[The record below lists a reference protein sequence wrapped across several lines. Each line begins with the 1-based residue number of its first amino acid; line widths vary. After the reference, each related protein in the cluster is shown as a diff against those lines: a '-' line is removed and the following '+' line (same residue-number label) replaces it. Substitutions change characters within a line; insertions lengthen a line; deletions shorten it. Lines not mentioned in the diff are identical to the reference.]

1 LATKKSIDG
10 VKRGKKFRSAAEKVD
25 KEKRHTLME
34 ALKLATEVGFAK
46 FDESVDVSVR
56 LGVDA
61 KQSDQQ
67 VRSAVSMPHGVG
79 KTTRVIAFAKGEKA
93 KEAESAGA
101 DFVGA
106 EDLVQKINEGWMD
119 FDKAV
124 ATPDMMVAISKV
136 AKILGPRGLMPNPK
150 LGTVTPDIAKA
161 VREQKAGK
169 VEFRTEKS
177 GIVQCMI
184 GKRSFGPAKLKDNF
198 DAFFGTLLRLKPP
211 TSKGIYIRKLSISTT
226 MGPGIQVDPADASKG
241 LA

>member
-1 LATKKSIDG
+1 MSVKSLDG
-10 VKRGKKFRSAAEKVD
+10 VKRGKKFRAASAKID
-25 KEKRHTLME
+25 KEKKYTLDE
-34 ALKLATEVGFAK
+34 AFKLATEVAFAK
-46 FDESVDVSVR
+46 FDESVDISVN

-67 VRSAVSMPHGVG
+67 VRAAVVLPHGVG
-79 KTTRVIAFAKGEKA
+79 KTTKVIAFAKGDKA
-93 KEAESAGA
+93 REAEAAGA

-106 EDLVQKINEGWMD
+106 EDLVQKINEGWLD

-150 LGTVTPDIAKA
+150 LGTVTADIAKA
-161 VREQKAGK
+161 VKEQKAGK

-184 GKRSFGPAKLKDNF
+184 GKRSFGPQKLRENF
-198 DAFFGTLLRLKPP
+198 NVFFATLLRLKPP
-211 TSKGIYIRKLSISTT
+211 TSKGVYLKKVCVSTT
-226 MGPGIQVDPADASKG
+226 MGPGILVDPSDASKG
-241 LA
+241 LI

>member
-1 LATKKSIDG
+1 MSEKIDG
-10 VKRGKKFRSAAEKVD
+10 VTGGKKLRAASTKVD
-25 KEKRHTLME
+25 KEKKYTLEE
-34 ALKLATEVGFAK
+34 ALKLATELSFAK
-46 FDESVDVSVR
+46 FDESIDVAVN

-67 VRSAVSMPHGVG
+67 VRAAVVLPHGVG

-93 KEAESAGA
+93 KEAEAAGA

-106 EDLVQKINEGWMD
+106 EDLVQKINEGWLD

-150 LGTVTPDIAKA
+150 LGTVAPDIAKA

-169 VEFRTEKS
+169 VDFRTEKS

-184 GKRSFGPAKLKDNF
+184 GKRSFGPQKLKENF
-198 DAFFGTLLRLKPP
+198 DVFFATLLRLKPP
-211 TSKGIYIRKLSISTT
+211 TSKGVFIRKLSVSST
-226 MGPGIQVDPADASKG
+226 MGPGIQVDPSDASKG
-241 LA
+241 LI

>member
-1 LATKKSIDG
+1 MSLKTVDG
-10 VKRGKKFRSAAEKVD
+10 VKRGKKFRAADSKVD
-25 KEKRHTLME
+25 KEKRYSVDE
-34 ALKLATEVGFAK
+34 ALKLATEVAFAK
-46 FDESVDVSVR
+46 FDESVDVSVN

-67 VRSAVSMPHGVG
+67 VRTAVVMPHGVG
-79 KTTRVIAFAKGEKA
+79 KTTRVIAFAKGEKGR
-93 KEAESAGA
+93 EAEAAGA

-106 EDLVQKINEGWMD
+106 EDLVQKINDGWLE

-184 GKRSFGPAKLKDNF
+184 GKRSFGPQKLKDNF
-198 DAFFGTLLRLKPP
+198 DVFFATLLRLKPP
-211 TSKGIYIRKLSISTT
+211 TSKGVYIKKVCISTT
-226 MGPGIQVDPADASKG
+226 MGPGIQVDPTDASKG

>member
-1 LATKKSIDG
+1 VAVKQDG
-10 VKRGKKFRSAAEKVD
+10 IKRGKKFRAAEAKID
-25 KEKRHTLME
+25 KEKKYTIEE
-34 ALKLATEVGFAK
+34 ALKIAAEIGFAK
-46 FDESVDVSVR
+46 FDESVDVAVN

-67 VRSAVSMPHGVG
+67 VRSAVVLPHGVG

-93 KEAESAGA
+93 KEAEAAGA

-106 EDLVQKINEGWMD
+106 EDLVQKINDGWLD

-150 LGTVTPDIAKA
+150 LGTVTVDIAKA

-169 VEFRTEKS
+169 VEFRTEKA

-184 GKRSFGPAKLKDNF
+184 GKRSFGPQKLKENF
-198 DAFFGTLLRLKPP
+198 DVFFSTLLRLKPP
-211 TSKGIYIRKLSISTT
+211 TSKGVFIKKVCISTT
-226 MGPGIQVDPADASKG
+226 MGPGINVDPADASKG
-241 LA
+241 LI

>member
-1 LATKKSIDG
+1 VSVKSADG
-10 VKRGKKFRSAAEKVD
+10 IKRGKKFRASEAKVD
-25 KEKRHTLME
+25 KEKKYTVEE
-34 ALKLATEVGFAK
+34 ALKLCAELGFAK
-46 FDESVDVSVR
+46 FDESVDVSVN

-79 KTTRVIAFAKGEKA
+79 KGTRVIAFAKGEKA
-93 KEAESAGA
+93 AEAEKAGA

-106 EDLVQKINEGWMD
+106 EDLVQKINEGWLD

-177 GIVQCMI
+177 GIVHCLI
-184 GKRSFGPAKLKDNF
+184 GKKSFGAQKLKDNF
-198 DAFFGTLLRLKPP
+198 ETFFGTLMRLKPP
-211 TSKGIYIRKLSISTT
+211 TSKGLYIKKISVSTT
-226 MGPGIQVDPADASKG
+226 MGPGIQIDPADATKG
-241 LA
+241 F

>member
-1 LATKKSIDG
+1 MAKKSIDG
-10 VKRGKKFRSAAEKVD
+10 VKRGKKFRAAESKVD
-25 KEKRHTLME
+25 REKKYSVQD
-34 ALKLATEVGFAK
+34 ALKLATEIGFAK
-46 FDESVDVSVR
+46 FDESVEVSVN

-67 VRSAVSMPHGVG
+67 VRTAVVMPHGVG
-79 KTTRVIAFAKGEKA
+79 KNTRVIAFAKGEKA
-93 KEAESAGA
+93 QEAQAAGA

-150 LGTVTPDIAKA
+150 LGTVTADIAKA
-161 VREQKAGK
+161 VKEQKAGK

-184 GKRSFGPAKLKDNF
+184 GKRSFGAQKLKDNF
-198 DAFFGTLLRLKPP
+198 DVFFGALLRLKPP
-211 TSKGIYIRKLSISTT
+211 TSKGVYIKKVCISTT
-226 MGPGIQVDPADASKG
+226 MGPGINVDTSDASKG
-241 LA
+241 LI

>member
-1 LATKKSIDG
+1 MAGRSADG
-10 VKRGKKFRSAAEKVD
+10 IKRGKKFRAAEAKID
-25 KEKRHTLME
+25 KEKKYTLAE

-46 FDESVDVSVR
+46 FDESIDVAVN

-67 VRSAVSMPHGVG
+67 VRAAVVLPHGVG
-79 KTTRVIAFAKGEKA
+79 KVTRVIAFAKGEKA

-150 LGTVTPDIAKA
+150 LGTVTADIAKA
-161 VREQKAGK
+161 VKEQKAGK

-177 GIVQCMI
+177 GIIQCMI
-184 GKRSFGPAKLKDNF
+184 GKRSFGAQKLKDNF
-198 DAFFGTLLRLKPP
+198 DVFMGTLLRLKPP
-211 TSKGIYIRKLSISTT
+211 TSKGVYLKKICISTT
-226 MGPGIQVDPADASKG
+226 MGPGINVDASDASKG
-241 LA
+241 LI

>member
-1 LATKKSIDG
+1 MSVKSLDG
-10 VKRGKKFRSAAEKVD
+10 VKRGKKFRAADSKIDRDKKYTVD
-25 KEKRHTLME
+25 Q

-46 FDESVDVSVR
+46 FDESIDIAVT

-67 VRSAVSMPHGVG
+67 VRAAVVLPHGVG

-93 KEAESAGA
+93 QEAEKAGA

-150 LGTVTPDIAKA
+150 LGTVTVDIAKA

-184 GKRSFGPAKLKDNF
+184 GKRSFGAQKLKDNF
-198 DAFFGTLLRLKPP
+198 DVFFATLLRLKPP
-211 TSKGIYIRKLSISTT
+211 TSKGVYIKKVTISTT
-226 MGPGIQVDPADASKG
+226 MGPGIPVDLMDASKG
-241 LA
+241 LG

>member
-1 LATKKSIDG
+1 MGLKAVDG
-10 VKRGKKFRSAAEKVD
+10 IKRGKKFRASETKVD
-25 KEKRHTLME
+25 KNKKYTVEE

-46 FDESVDVSVR
+46 FDESVDVSIN

-67 VRSAVSMPHGVG
+67 VRAAVSMPHGVG
-79 KTTRVIAFAKGEKA
+79 KVTRVIAFAKGEKA
-93 KEAESAGA
+93 QEAGNAGA

-106 EDLVQKINEGWMD
+106 EDLVQKINDGWLD

-150 LGTVTPDIAKA
+150 LGTVTADIAKA

-177 GIVQCMI
+177 GIVQCLI
-184 GKRSFGPAKLKDNF
+184 GKKSFGPQKLKENF
-198 DAFFGTLLRLKPP
+198 ETFFGTLMRLKPP
-211 TSKGIYIRKLSISTT
+211 TSKGVYIRKISISTT
-226 MGPGIQVDPADASKG
+226 MGPGIQVDPSDASKNF
-241 LA
+241 

>member
-1 LATKKSIDG
+1 VSLKSLDG
-10 VKRGKKFRSAAEKVD
+10 VKRGKKFRAADAKIDREKKYLV
-25 KEKRHTLME
+25 EE
-34 ALKLATEVGFAK
+34 ALKLATEIGFAK
-46 FDESVDVSVR
+46 FDESIDVSVN

-67 VRSAVSMPHGVG
+67 VRAAVVLPHGVG

-93 KEAESAGA
+93 REAEGAGA

-106 EDLVQKINEGWMD
+106 EDLVQKINEGWLD

-150 LGTVTPDIAKA
+150 LGTVTADIAKA

-184 GKRSFGPAKLKDNF
+184 GKRSFGAQKLKENF
-198 DAFFGTLLRLKPP
+198 DVFFSTLLRLKPP
-211 TSKGIYIRKLSISTT
+211 TSKGVYIKKVCISTT
-226 MGPGIQVDPADASKG
+226 MGPGINVDPSDASKG
-241 LA
+241 LI

>member
-1 LATKKSIDG
+1 VGLKAVDG
-10 VKRGKKFRSAAEKVD
+10 IKRGKKFRASETKID
-25 KEKRHTLME
+25 KEKKYSLEE
-34 ALKLATEVGFAK
+34 ALKLAIEAGYAK
-46 FDESVDVSVR
+46 FDESVDVSIN

-67 VRSAVSMPHGVG
+67 VRAAVSMPHGVG
-79 KTTRVIAFAKGEKA
+79 KVTRVIAFAKGERA
-93 KEAESAGA
+93 QEAEKAGA

-106 EDLVQKINEGWMD
+106 EDLVQKINDGWLD

-150 LGTVTPDIAKA
+150 LGTVTADIAKA

-177 GIVQCMI
+177 GIVQCLI
-184 GKRSFGPAKLKDNF
+184 GKKSFGPQKLKDNF
-198 DAFFGTLLRLKPP
+198 ETFFSTLMRLKPP
-211 TSKGIYIRKLSISTT
+211 TSKGVYIKRISISTT
-226 MGPGIQVDPADASKG
+226 MGPGIQVDPTDVSKNF
-241 LA
+241 

>member
-1 LATKKSIDG
+1 
-10 VKRGKKFRSAAEKVD
+10 
-25 KEKRHTLME
+25 
-34 ALKLATEVGFAK
+34 
-46 FDESVDVSVR
+46 
-56 LGVDA
+56 
-61 KQSDQQ
+61 
-67 VRSAVSMPHGVG
+67 VG

-93 KEAESAGA
+93 REAEGAGA

-106 EDLVQKINEGWMD
+106 EDLVQKINEGWLD

-150 LGTVTPDIAKA
+150 LGTVTADIAKA

-184 GKRSFGPAKLKDNF
+184 GKRSFGAQKLKENF
-198 DAFFGTLLRLKPP
+198 DVFFSTLLRLKPP
-211 TSKGIYIRKLSISTT
+211 TSKGVYIKKVCISTT
-226 MGPGIQVDPADASKG
+226 MGPGINVDPSDASNC
-241 LA
+241 LI

>member
-1 LATKKSIDG
+1 VSVKSADG
-10 VKRGKKFRSAAEKVD
+10 VKRGKKFRSADAKIDREKKYLLD
-25 KEKRHTLME
+25 E
-34 ALKLATEVGFAK
+34 ALKLATEIAFAK
-46 FDESVDVSVR
+46 FDESVDVSVN

-67 VRSAVSMPHGVG
+67 VRTAVVLPHGVG

-93 KEAESAGA
+93 KEAEAAGA

-106 EDLVQKINEGWMD
+106 EDLVQKINEGWLD

-161 VREQKAGK
+161 VKEQKAGK
-169 VEFRTEKS
+169 VEFRTEKA

-184 GKRSFGPAKLKDNF
+184 GKRSFGPQKLRENF
-198 DAFFGTLLRLKPP
+198 DVFFGTLLRLKPP
-211 TSKGIYIRKLSISTT
+211 TSKGVYIKKVCISTT
-226 MGPGIQVDPADASKG
+226 MGPGISVDPSDASKG
-241 LA
+241 LI

>member
-1 LATKKSIDG
+1 
-10 VKRGKKFRSAAEKVD
+10 
-25 KEKRHTLME
+25 
-34 ALKLATEVGFAK
+34 
-46 FDESVDVSVR
+46 VDVCVN

-67 VRSAVSMPHGVG
+67 VRAAVVLPHGVG

-93 KEAESAGA
+93 RDAEAAGA
-101 DFVGA
+101 DFVGSD
-106 EDLVQKINEGWMD
+106 DLVQKINDGWLD

-150 LGTVTPDIAKA
+150 LGTVNVDIAKA

-169 VEFRTEKS
+169 IEFRTEKS

-184 GKRSFGPAKLKDNF
+184 GKRSFGPQKLKDNF
-198 DAFFGTLLRLKPP
+198 EVFFSTLLRLKPP
-211 TSKGIYIRKLSISTT
+211 TSKGVFVKKVCISTT
-226 MGPGIQVDPADASKG
+226 MGPGILVDTSDATKG
-241 LA
+241 MI

>member
-1 LATKKSIDG
+1 MSVKSLDG
-10 VKRGKKFRSAAEKVD
+10 IKRGKKFRAAEKKID
-25 KEKRHTLME
+25 KEKRYSLE
-34 ALKLATEVGFAK
+34 QALKLAAELGFAK
-46 FDESVDVSVR
+46 FDESVDVAIN

-67 VRSAVSMPHGVG
+67 VRAAVVLPHGVG

-93 KEAESAGA
+93 KEAEAAGA

-106 EDLVQKINEGWMD
+106 EDLVQKINDGWLD

-150 LGTVTPDIAKA
+150 LGTVGPDIAKA

-184 GKRSFGPAKLKDNF
+184 GKRSFGPQKLKENF
-198 DAFFGTLLRLKPP
+198 DVFFSTLLRLKPP
-211 TSKGIYIRKLSISTT
+211 TSKGVYIKKVCISTT
-226 MGPGIQVDPADASKG
+226 MGPGILVDPSDASKG
-241 LA
+241 LI

>member
-1 LATKKSIDG
+1 MSVKSLEG
-10 VKRGKKFRSAAEKVD
+10 VKRGKKFRAADSKVN
-25 KEKRHTLME
+25 KEKKYSVDE
-34 ALKLATEVGFAK
+34 ALKLATELAFAK
-46 FDESVDVSVR
+46 FDESVDVCVN

-67 VRSAVSMPHGVG
+67 VRSAVVLPHGVG

-93 KEAESAGA
+93 KEAEAAGA
-101 DFVGA
+101 DVVGA
-106 EDLVQKINEGWMD
+106 EDLVQKINDGWMD

-184 GKRSFGPAKLKDNF
+184 GKKSFGPQKLKENF
-198 DAFFGTLLRLKPP
+198 DVFFSTLLRLKPP
-211 TSKGIYIRKLSISTT
+211 TSKGVYIKKVCISTT
-226 MGPGIQVDPADASKG
+226 MGPGIQVEPGDASKG
-241 LA
+241 LI

>member
-1 LATKKSIDG
+1 VSVKTTDG
-10 VKRGKKFRSAAEKVD
+10 VKRGKKFRAAESKID
-25 KEKRHTLME
+25 KEKKYSLEE
-34 ALKLATEVGFAK
+34 ALKLCSEVGFAK
-46 FDESVDVSVR
+46 FDESVDVSVN

-67 VRSAVSMPHGVG
+67 VRSAVVLPHGVG

-93 KEAESAGA
+93 QEAAQAGA
-101 DFVGA
+101 DLVGA
-106 EDLVQKINEGWMD
+106 EDLVQKINEGWLE

-150 LGTVTPDIAKA
+150 LGTVTLDIAKA
-161 VREQKAGK
+161 VKEQKAGK

-184 GKRSFGPAKLKDNF
+184 GKRSFGAQKLRENF
-198 DAFFGTLLRLKPP
+198 EVFFGTLLRLKPP
-211 TSKGIYIRKLSISTT
+211 TSKGVYIRRISISTT
-226 MGPGIQVDPADASKG
+226 MGPGIQVDPSDASRN
-241 LA
+241 A

>member
-1 LATKKSIDG
+1 MGLKSVNG
-10 VKRGKKFRSAAEKVD
+10 VKRGKKFRAAEAKVD
-25 KEKRHTLME
+25 REKKYTLEE
-34 ALKLATEVGFAK
+34 ALKLCSEVGFAK
-46 FDESVDVSVR
+46 FDESVDVSVN

-67 VRSAVSMPHGVG
+67 VRAAVSMPHGVG

-93 KEAESAGA
+93 AEASNAGA

-106 EDLVQKINEGWMD
+106 EDLVQKINEGWLD

-150 LGTVTPDIAKA
+150 LGTVTADIAKA
-161 VREQKAGK
+161 VKEQKAGK

-177 GIVQCMI
+177 GIVQCLI
-184 GKRSFGPAKLKDNF
+184 GKRSFGPQKLKDNF
-198 DAFFGTLLRLKPP
+198 DSFLVTLLRLKPA
-211 TSKGIYIRKLSISTT
+211 TSKGVYIRKISISTT
-226 MGPGIQVDPADASKG
+226 MGPGIQVDTNDATKNF
-241 LA
+241 

>member
-1 LATKKSIDG
+1 MSIKSDG
-10 VKRGKKFRSAAEKVD
+10 AKRGKKFRAAATKIDRD
-25 KEKRHTLME
+25 KRYSIDE
-34 ALKLATEVGFAK
+34 ALKIATEVAFAK
-46 FDESVDVSVR
+46 FDESVDVCIN

-67 VRSAVSMPHGVG
+67 VRSAVVLPHGVG

-93 KEAESAGA
+93 KEAEAAGA

-106 EDLVQKINEGWMD
+106 EDLVQKINEGWLD

-136 AKILGPRGLMPNPK
+136 AKVLGPRGLMPNPK
-150 LGTVTPDIAKA
+150 LGTVTPDIGKA

-184 GKRSFGPAKLKDNF
+184 GKRSFGPQKLKENF
-198 DAFFGTLLRLKPP
+198 DVFFSTLLRLKPP
-211 TSKGIYIRKLSISTT
+211 TSKGNFIKKVCISTT
-226 MGPGIQVDPADASKG
+226 MGPGILVDTADASKG
-241 LA
+241 LI